1 VIEPLLGRSEIV
13 SFLEKFDRR
22 VIKGPHTLIGETG
35 RSQKSS
41 GQQRRG
47 NLAHDKADFHGMSL
61 ISIGV

>member
-1 VIEPLLGRSEIV
+1 MIEPLLGRSEVI
-13 SFLEKFDRR
+13 SFLEKLDRGI
-22 VIKGPHTLIGETG
+22 IKRPHTLIGETG

-47 NLAHDKADFHGMSL
+47 NLAHDKADVHGVFL

>member
-1 VIEPLLGRSEIV
+1 MKKLHRGI
-13 SFLEKFDRR
+13 
-22 VIKGPHTLIGETG
+22 IKRPHALIGETG

-47 NLAHDKADFHGMSL
+47 NLAQDKADVHGVFL